1 MMGLMTTQPRGPYAK
16 GLARREEIL
25 VSALDVVAR
34 AGFHGASVK
43 EIADEVGLSQAGLL
57 HYFTSKD
64 ELFVEVLRR
73 RDERD
78 NRTFENAD
86 DPVEALLEIVEHNAS
101 VPGLVELFSRMAVA
115 AADPEHPAHD
125 YFLERGAS
133 LRDSLARALD
143 SDSAPGTG
151 TAATTVV
158 RGPAPGAA
166 TIARLLQAAADGLQL
181 QFLQDPTVD
190 MVAPLRALVDTLRRR
205 P

>member
-1 MMGLMTTQPRGPYAK
+1 MSTQPRGPYAK

-64 ELFVEVLRR
+64 DLFVEVLRR

-86 DPVEALLEIVEHNAS
+86 DPVEALLEVVEHNAS

-125 YFLERGAS
+125 YFLERGTTLRAS
-133 LRDSLARALD
+133 LAQALG
-143 SDSAPGTG
+143 SHSASAAGTSE
-151 TAATTVV
+151 ATVV
-158 RGPAPGAA
+158 PDPE
-166 TIARLLQAAADGLQL
+166 TTARLLQAAADGLQL